1 MTFRCPL
8 VSQVELM
15 TPRTNRLQLLPPQQ
29 VSQVDA
35 GGSVERA
42 FSHEVVETA
51 DHTLIV
57 SVSYN
62 HASGEESLIT
72 KPVALPVSVSSP
84 ESDVLNVPD
93 SMAWL
98 CRGSSSS

>member
-1 MTFRCPL
+1 
-8 VSQVELM
+8 M

-29 VSQVDA
+29 VAQVDA

-42 FSHEVVETA
+42 FTHEVVETA

-62 HASGEESLIT
+62 HVSGEESLIT
-72 KPVALPVSVSSP
+72 KPIALTVSPSL
-84 ESDVLNVPD
+84 ESGALLDRV
-93 SMAWL
+93 AWL
-98 CRGSSSS
+98 CSVH

>member
-1 MTFRCPL
+1 
-8 VSQVELM
+8 M

-29 VSQVDA
+29 VTQVDA

-62 HASGEESLIT
+62 HVSGEESLIT
-72 KPVALPVSVSSP
+72 KPIALTVSPSS
-84 ESDVLNVPD
+84 ESGALLDRV
-93 SMAWL
+93 AWL
-98 CRGSSSS
+98 CSVH